1 MAANLKQFRV
11 LVTSTG
17 IMVADVLVDAIN
29 AQEASEIAKESVKP
43 EDFEVSQVDQI
54 CSIECMEV

>member
-1 MAANLKQFRV
+1 MADLKQFRV

-29 AQEASEIAKESVKP
+29 AEEAFAIAKEAVKP
-43 EDFEVSQVDQI
+43 EDFEVAQVDQI
-54 CSIECMEV
+54 CSMECMEV